1 MDGILLETAQGNL
14 AADEERGHPESTFN
28 RLRELPFIT
37 AATMGFDRTEMTLPD
52 KNAADTVCN

>member
-1 MDGILLETAQGNL
+1 MAYYWKLLKATWL
-14 AADEERGHPESTFN
+14 WLERGHPDSTLN

-37 AATMGFDRTEMTLPD
+37 VLTMGFDRTETTLPD